1 MDFFKQTP
9 HYNRSC
15 NNELCKGSSDPDDLR
30 NELRGM
36 TGIEYEVLKSEGGI
50 SVIQERYREG
60 PSKTR
65 STKVF
70 YVMDDVTFS
79 QASKNEDL
87 VNCDTGETLT
97 EKEWVV
103 KLRERLRGSK
113 GGAGG
118 SGGGGGG
125 GGGGSGSGRSAST
138 NTSTA
143 ASSSSSE
150 TGGEGGGGRGGA
162 SATAGPSSA
171 TSNTVGNGSSI
182 PGVKT
187 KLPAGLTFDTFCSLL
202 ARSKAKKGIQTDQFN
217 EF

>member
-125 GGGGSGSGRSAST
+125 GGGGTTAHLTATTYYNSRIFVVVARWTARWGRIREIQALVWEAACSA
-138 NTSTA
+138 
-143 ASSSSSE
+143 
-150 TGGEGGGGRGGA
+150 
-162 SATAGPSSA
+162 
-171 TSNTVGNGSSI
+171 
-182 PGVKT
+182 
-187 KLPAGLTFDTFCSLL
+187 
-202 ARSKAKKGIQTDQFN
+202 ARNK
-217 EF
+217 